1 MSPIPYKKLSHLL
14 LVAVYIILILLSCV
28 LCPQIILEWTIF
40 HQGIFFSM
48 YKLQKL
54 VNLSIGFNMK
64 NNVHRKRM
72 GPAVL
77 TVCRSV
83 CGADPS
89 MTKKRNRTVFN
100 VFRFVRLWLL
110 FNHPV
115 NLDVKCHIFLSLMK
129 SNWNQD
135 SILSLYC

>member
-1 MSPIPYKKLSHLL
+1 
-14 LVAVYIILILLSCV
+14 
-28 LCPQIILEWTIF
+28 
-40 HQGIFFSM
+40 M

-100 VFRFVRLWLL
+100 VFRFVRL
-110 FNHPV
+110 
-115 NLDVKCHIFLSLMK
+115 
-129 SNWNQD
+129 
-135 SILSLYC
+135 